1 MRIQFGNMAK
11 RHEDCLACETNI
23 GTACALL
30 ANAAATFLNCKLAS
44 TVLLANYLMVA
55 EKP

>member
-1 MRIQFGNMAK
+1 MRIQFGNIAK